1 MKAAIISALV
11 AFVVSAGSATAAFVV
26 TSKNIKNGTIQTV
39 DISAKAKRALK
50 GNRGPRGAQ
59 GLQGVQGAT
68 GATGAT
74 GAAGAA
80 GPPGIQSLTK
90 VVVSIEVPPES
101 FDSITAPCPAGQ
113 TAVSGGVA
121 FPGEIWES
129 QQKPIGGDGWSTTGA
144 NFNPTETFTLYAIAL
159 CSPNVRIS
167 AVAPTAFSELQRAE
181 FARAAPARLLDGK
194 R

>member
-1 MKAAIISALV
+1 MKNALV
-11 AFVVSAGSATAAFVV
+11 AAVVAAAVAAASGTAATMIV

-50 GNRGPRGAQ
+50 GNRGF
-59 GLQGVQGAT
+59 QGAP
-68 GATGAT
+68 
-74 GAAGAA
+74 GAAGAPGPQ

-90 VVVSIEVPPES
+90 VVVSTPVPPMS
-101 FDSITAPCPAGQ
+101 YRSITAHCPAGQ

-129 QQKPIGGDGWSTTGA
+129 QQKPLGGDGWSTTGA
-144 NFNPTETFTLYAIAL
+144 NWTDTETFTLYAIAH

-167 AVAPTAFSELQRAE
+167 AVASTASGALQNVARAGTTAANLERLVDTQRA
-181 FARAAPARLLDGK
+181 ASR
-194 R
+194 